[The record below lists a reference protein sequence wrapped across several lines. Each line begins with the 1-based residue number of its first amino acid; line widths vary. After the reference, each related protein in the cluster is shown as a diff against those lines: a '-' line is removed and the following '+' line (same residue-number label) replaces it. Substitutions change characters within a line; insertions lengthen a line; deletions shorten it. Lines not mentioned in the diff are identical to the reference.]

1 MVVRHLLNY
10 VKLVA
15 FEEKDLLLR
24 LTHDPEE
31 LQDGCGSYCKMSLN
45 TVDAP
50 KSVLALR
57 ASRMICE
64 QLQLY
69 SSGKRLERDFID
81 SSYAAVH
88 LNSMLYRSHYVFTT
102 FY

>member
-1 MVVRHLLNY
+1 M
-10 VKLVA
+10 
-15 FEEKDLLLR
+15 R

-31 LQDGCGSYCKMSLN
+31 LQDGCGSYCKMWLN

-102 FY
+102 FVEYIIEIVVQDHA